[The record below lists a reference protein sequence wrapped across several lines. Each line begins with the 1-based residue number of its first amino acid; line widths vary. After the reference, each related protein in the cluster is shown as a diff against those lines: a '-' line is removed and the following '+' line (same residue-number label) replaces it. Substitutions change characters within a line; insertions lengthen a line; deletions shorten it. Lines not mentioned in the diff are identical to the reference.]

1 MDEIYSSYAVGKTML
16 KIALRVASLK
26 TCILTQSPLFRHLEI
41 QFKNDFIK
49 TNVECIKHTQ
59 NMALQMKSKLCFF
72 KSLLHQICY
81 RP

>member
-16 KIALRVASLK
+16 KIDLRVASLK
-26 TCILTQSPLFRHLEI
+26 HISMQSPLIRHLEI

-49 TNVECIKHTQ
+49 TNVKCIRHTQ
-59 NMALQMKSKLCFF
+59 NMALQMKVSSVF